1 MTEAD
6 AGVRLDRFLQV
17 RFPELSR
24 SVLQRYIADARVSV
38 TGKSAKSSLA
48 LRAGQSITIRIPP
61 PPPPLPIPQ
70 DLPLEVLHEDDGFLV
85 INKSPDMVVHPSPGV
100 TEGGTVVNAL
110 LHHTDELSAEGGDFR
125 PGIVHRL
132 DRETSG
138 ILIVARTDDAHRKIA
153 AQFKAR
159 EVHKEYLALSHGHPK
174 KPAGRVDLPLG
185 RSPTQRKKHAVRV
198 DSEGKASLTEWRAV
212 RRIGLLTWFHC
223 FPETGRTHQIR
234 LHLRAIGHP
243 IVCDALYGR
252 EKTLTWSEVEGRRPK
267 SGEEPILTR
276 HALHARRIE
285 FRHPTTEAL
294 VAFEAPLPADLA
306 ALWDAA
312 TPDPSSE
319 NQ

>member
-6 AGVRLDRFLQV
+6 VGVRLDRFLQV
-17 RFPELSR
+17 RFPDLSR
-24 SVLQRYIADARVSV
+24 SVLQRYIADGRVSV
-38 TGKSAKSSLA
+38 TGKPAKPSLA

-61 PPPPLPIPQ
+61 PPPPLPVPQ
-70 DLPLEVLHEDDGFLV
+70 DLPLEVLHEDDVFLV

-110 LHHTDELSAEGGDFR
+110 LHHTDELSGEGGDFR

-138 ILIVARTDDAHRKIA
+138 LLIVARTDDAHRKIA

-174 KPAGRVDLPLG
+174 DPAGRVDLPLG
-185 RSPTQRKKHAVRV
+185 RSLTQRKKMAVRV
-198 DSEGKASLTEWRAV
+198 DSEGKPSVTEWRAV
-212 RRIGLLTWFHC
+212 RRIGLFTWFHC

-234 LHLRAIGHP
+234 LHLKAIGHP

-285 FRHPTTEAL
+285 FRHPITEAL

-312 TPDPSSE
+312 TAGPSSE